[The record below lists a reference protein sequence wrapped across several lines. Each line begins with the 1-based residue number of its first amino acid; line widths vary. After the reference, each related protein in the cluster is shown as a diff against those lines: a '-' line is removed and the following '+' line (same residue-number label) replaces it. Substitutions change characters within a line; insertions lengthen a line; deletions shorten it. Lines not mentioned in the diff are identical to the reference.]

1 MMGLEVM
8 GLGFRY
14 EKSLKWSIRNLD
26 FKAYEGTI
34 TAITGGNGSGK
45 TTLLRCI
52 SGIVPEL
59 YKGEMEGGVRLF
71 NRDLKDMTR
80 AEIVT
85 VLGMVLQNPEN
96 QLFLSTVQD
105 ELVFG
110 PENLCIPREEIGRRL
125 KRTMELVGISHLVNE
140 NPSRLS
146 GGEQQLVAIA
156 SVLMMEPR
164 ILLLDEIM
172 SWVDRGGRE
181 RIRRLLLDLKDSGH
195 TIVMVDHMEENI
207 LLADQ
212 IIEIRK

>member
-1 MMGLEVM
+1 MISLEVS

-14 EKSLKWSIRNLD
+14 EKSPKWSIRNLD

-52 SGIVPEL
+52 SGLAPEL
-59 YKGEMEGGVRLF
+59 YRGEIEGEIRLLGK
-71 NRDLKDMTR
+71 NLKDMKRGDT
-80 AEIVT
+80 IKL
-85 VLGMVLQNPEN
+85 LGMVFQNPET

-125 KRTMELVGISHLVNE
+125 KRTMDLVGISHLVHE

-164 ILLLDEIM
+164 ILLLDEVMI
-172 SWVDRGGRE
+172 WVDRGGRE

-195 TIVMVDHMEENI
+195 TIVLVDHMEENI

>member
-1 MMGLEVM
+1 MISLEVS

-14 EKSLKWSIRNLD
+14 EKSPAWSIRNLD
-26 FKAYEGTI
+26 FMTYEGTI
-34 TAITGGNGSGK
+34 TAITGSNGSGK

-52 SGIVPEL
+52 SGLAPEL
-59 YKGEMEGGVRLF
+59 YRGEIEGEIRLLGK
-71 NRDLKDMTR
+71 NLKDMKR
-80 AEIVT
+80 GDIIKL
-85 VLGMVLQNPEN
+85 LGMVFQNPET

-105 ELVFG
+105 ELTFG
-110 PENLCIPREEIGRRL
+110 PENLCVTRDEIKERL
-125 KRTMELVGISHLVNE
+125 ERILGLVGIGHLRHE

-164 ILLLDEIM
+164 ILLLDEVT
-172 SWVDRGGRE
+172 SWVDVKGQD
-181 RIRRLLLDLKDSGH
+181 RIRGLLLELSDSGH
-195 TIVMVDHMEENI
+195 TIVMVDHSKENI